1 MKILYALQA
10 TGNGHIARANVLVPK
25 LKEKANVD
33 VFISG
38 QNAQLKFSEN
48 AVYNKGLSLF
58 YSENGGLN
66 YGKIFR
72 KNSLFQFLKSVKNL
86 PLSEYD
92 LIINDYEP
100 VTAYAAKL
108 QNKKIIGLSHQS
120 AVLHKLAPK
129 PNKNYRFS
137 KFVLKKYAPVDTSL
151 GFHFTKYDENTFH
164 PVIRESI
171 KKLNCEK
178 EDYFLV
184 YLPSY
189 KNAEIYKVLSQLKQT
204 DWIIFSPFSN
214 ISKKQGNCTFFPID
228 ERLFISYLATAK
240 GVLCGA
246 GFEFPAE
253 VLYLKKM
260 LYIIPIKGQFE
271 QYCNY
276 LALKQ
281 LGVMGSE
288 DFNDTKLKHWMESN
302 HITEVSFTDDTD
314 EVIDRVFKFSS

>member
-25 LKEKANVD
+25 LKERAEVD

-38 QNAQLKFSEN
+38 QNAQLKLHQN

-72 KNSLFQFLKSVKNL
+72 KNSLFHFLKSVQNVKIE
-86 PLSEYD
+86 PYD
-92 LIINDYEP
+92 LIINDFEP

-108 QNKKIIGLSHQS
+108 RKKKIIGLSHQS
-120 AVLHKLAPK
+120 AVLHKMAPK
-129 PNKNYRFS
+129 PDKKYQFS
-137 KFVLKKYAPVDTSL
+137 KLILRRYAPVNDSL
-151 GFHFTKYDENTFH
+151 GFHFTKYDKNTFH
-164 PVIRESI
+164 PIIRESI
-171 KKLNCEK
+171 KKLHCEK

-189 KNAEIYKVLSQLKQT
+189 RNAEIYKVLSQLKEV

-228 ERLFISYLATAK
+228 EQLFTSYLATTK

-288 DFNDTKLKHWMESN
+288 DFNGVKLKHWMEVN
-302 HITEVSFTDDTD
+302 HITDVSFTDDTD
-314 EVIDRVFKFSS
+314 EVIDRIFKI